1 MSKWVNDSHLFCQ
14 ICKKTALLEK
24 IKAPPAKSYKSEY
37 KWYISKYLFIYFII
51 DPNIVWAWIMSNVHC
66 FSQEWLEIV

>member
-1 MSKWVNDSHLFCQ
+1 MTRIYFVKLV
-14 ICKKTALLEK
+14 K
-24 IKAPPAKSYKSEY
+24 IGENKSPPPPPAKSYKSEY

-51 DPNIVWAWIMSNVHC
+51 DPNIVWAWIMLSNVHC